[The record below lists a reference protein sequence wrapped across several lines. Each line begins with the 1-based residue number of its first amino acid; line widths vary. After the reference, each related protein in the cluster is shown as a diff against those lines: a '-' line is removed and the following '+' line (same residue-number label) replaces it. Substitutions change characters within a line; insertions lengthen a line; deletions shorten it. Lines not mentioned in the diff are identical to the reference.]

1 MSALLGW
8 NLPLS
13 NQTLMGSRIA
23 TAIRVLAVGRCG
35 GVIDGLPGDF
45 CGFLA
50 RLLEE
55 AVVAP

>member
-1 MSALLGW
+1 
-8 NLPLS
+8 LS
-13 NQTLMGSRIA
+13 NQNLMGSRIA